1 MQELVNEL
9 KEKAGLSEDQASKSI
24 SVIKDFVKNKYPMLA
39 GAVDNML
46 GADAATTTTATP
58 VNQAAAAGE
67 TPVVAQSEAT
77 KAEAPKEESGSIL
90 DKISDVIPGQI
101 GEKIEDVVKGLGDK
115 IGGVF
120 GK

>member
-9 KEKAGLSEDQASKSI
+9 KEKAGLSEDQATKSI
-24 SVIKDFVKNKYPMLA
+24 NVIKDFVKSKYPMLA

-46 GADAATTTTATP
+46 GSDATATP
-58 VNQAAAAGE
+58 VNQAAATAAKS
-67 TPVVAQSEAT
+67 VSSQSEGV
-77 KAEAPKEESGSIL
+77 KAEAPKEDGGSIL
-90 DKISDVIPGQI
+90 DKISDVIPGEI

>member
-9 KEKAGLSEDQASKSI
+9 KEKAGLSEDQATKSI
-24 SVIKDFVKNKYPMLA
+24 SVIKDFVKTKYPMLA

-46 GADAATTTTATP
+46 GAEAAATTAPANQVAATA
-58 VNQAAAAGE
+58 VE
-67 TPVVAQSEAT
+67 TPVVAQTEAAKT
-77 KAEAPKEESGSIL
+77 EAPKQESGSIL
-90 DKISDVIPGQI
+90 DKISDVIPGQM
-101 GEKIEDVVKGLGDK
+101 GEKIEEVVKGLGDK